1 MPPDFSWETLTN
13 EGVNDAALIEL
24 EKDVVMSSKVRFKTS
39 PQAKR
44 HKTSLL
50 LTIKLSS
57 LDNFHHFDNFHH

>member
-39 PQAKR
+39 PQANL
-44 HKTSLL
+44 HKSSLL

-57 LDNFHHFDNFHH
+57 LDNFHP